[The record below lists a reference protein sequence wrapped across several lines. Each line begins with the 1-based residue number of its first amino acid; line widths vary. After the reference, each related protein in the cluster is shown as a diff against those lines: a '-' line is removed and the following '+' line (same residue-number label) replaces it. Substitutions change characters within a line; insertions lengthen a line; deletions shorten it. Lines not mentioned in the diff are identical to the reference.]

1 MKTKSYTYYL
11 FFFWITILCF
21 SCSENIESIVLVHEN
36 LQAHFDN
43 FEIEG
48 QNRGIDIDLKSA
60 EIQGF
65 MENINDLGVVG
76 QCIESHAEGK
86 RIVIDSDRWRRL
98 TNSQK
103 EFIVFHE
110 LGHCYLNR
118 SHTDEKGSDGSCLSI
133 MHSST
138 EACENKYNPATREDY
153 LDELFLN

>member
-1 MKTKSYTYYL
+1 M
-11 FFFWITILCF
+11 ICF
-21 SCSENIESIVLVHEN
+21 SCAENLDTVVVVHED
-36 LQAHFDN
+36 LQLHFTN

-48 QNRGIDIDLKSA
+48 QNRGLNVDLDSD

-65 MENINDLGVVG
+65 MRSITDLGVVG
-76 QCIESHAEGK
+76 QCIESQTEGK

-98 TNSQK
+98 TNMEK

-110 LGHCYLNR
+110 LGHCYLGR
-118 SHTDEKGSDGSCLSI
+118 GHTNEKASDGSCLSM

-138 EACENKYNPATREDY
+138 EACENRYNANTREGY